1 MPRAS
6 GWVTFHIQVK
16 LPQLTHT
23 SQKHLLR
30 WPANVLSIF
39 MTSTYTYADVQWS
52 HRGKPPCPT
61 CRTPEM
67 PSSWFPTSYHS
78 TRWSSPQPLTNC
90 SKISPAS
97 SSDSSIFQSMRKGK
111 RKLLCLQRNI
121 FRDGDFF
128 LDNYNFVQWQPVSWS
143 SPPYL
148 MAISSL
154 WGVVFPNSS
163 QIKQLTGRMRMAQSG
178 THIASSTSLPCFIF
192 HLPAG

>member
-1 MPRAS
+1 MAGKCVIHFYDIHVYVCRCTMEPQRQTPMPNLPNTWDA
-6 GWVTFHIQVK
+6 IQ
-16 LPQLTHT
+16 L
-23 SQKHLLR
+23 
-30 WPANVLSIF
+30 I
-39 MTSTYTYADVQWS
+39 
-52 HRGKPPCPT
+52 
-61 CRTPEM
+61 
-67 PSSWFPTSYHS
+67 PTSCHS

-90 SKISPAS
+90 SEISPAS

-128 LDNYNFVQWQPVSWS
+128 LDNYNLVQWQPVSWS

-154 WGVVFPNSS
+154 WGVVLPNSS

-192 HLPAG
+192 HLPAGQHKTFILWEVSSALVLVKARGVY